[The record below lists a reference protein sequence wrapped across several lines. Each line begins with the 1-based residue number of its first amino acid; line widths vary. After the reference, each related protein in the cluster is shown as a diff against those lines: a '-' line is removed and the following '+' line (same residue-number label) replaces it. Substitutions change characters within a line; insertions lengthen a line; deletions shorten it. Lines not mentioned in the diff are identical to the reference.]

1 MRKTFTIARREF
13 AAFFD
18 SLIAYV
24 LLSLFLGF
32 CGFLTWM
39 WPSGNVF
46 MQGTA
51 GLGAFW
57 SAAYWALFIFI
68 PLLTMRSVAEER
80 RTGTLD
86 LLLTKA
92 LTDWQIISGKFL
104 ACLGLIALA
113 LLCTL
118 PYWASIAYLGPA
130 DHGAIAC
137 GYLALL
143 LMSAAYIAIGIWSSS
158 LTNNQVVAALIALV
172 IIFFFHFL
180 FGFVVE
186 GESGMAALV
195 LQRLSVDAHF
205 ASMSRGVLDTRDV
218 LYFISIAI
226 VALVLAEANLA
237 KRSAVRNQGRVALYT
252 VALCGVVL
260 FVNILGDRFKLRAD
274 LTDDGRY
281 TLSSATRDLLAS
293 LPEPVTVTAYFSEE
307 LPAEPAAVREELRDL
322 LTEFHDASDGNLVF
336 EFVDPGKDEERKKE
350 ATDAGIRPITMNV
363 PQKDKFE
370 QMLAY
375 MSAHVKMGTRDDLIE
390 VVQGTSM
397 EHMLGMAVKRVSIER
412 KKTIGY
418 VQGHG
423 EPSLAEMPE
432 VYESLGVLYEVA
444 TVPLPD
450 SLSMPDRFAALVIVD
465 PVDSFPEHHLRV
477 LDEMLARGRPLLIAY
492 SNVASDLGSS
502 PMLDVRKSNLVNWLA
517 TKGVQV
523 QPTIVCDERCGQV
536 QVGQQRGSMLFQVPI
551 AFPWFPL
558 VREFGGSPITA
569 GLESVTLQ
577 FCSPLSQSARKDV
590 TFTPLLLT
598 SEHSQAWEAPQF
610 IDPQRQWRPQD
621 FPLSKLTLGA
631 AVSGPLSGPT
641 PARMVVFSNGR
652 FGVNGAQGQQQR
664 LNPDNVNLFVNAV
677 DWLVDDTGLIELRT
691 KQVNFRP
698 LKAVSDT
705 ERNTLKWLNLLL
717 PIAGALL
724 YGLMRAAWR
733 KAQRKRRMHPGHVQ

>member
-1 MRKTFTIARREF
+1 MRKTLTIARREF

-46 MQGTA
+46 VQGTA

-57 SAAYWALFIFI
+57 GAAYWALFVFT
-68 PLLTMRSVAEER
+68 PLLTMRSLAEER

-92 LTDWQIISGKFL
+92 LSDWQIVSGKFL
-104 ACLGLIALA
+104 AAFGLITLA

-143 LMSAAYIAIGIWSSS
+143 LMGAAYIGIGIWASSI
-158 LTNNQVVAALIALV
+158 TNNQVVAALIALV
-172 IIFFFHFL
+172 AIFFLHFL
-180 FGFVVE
+180 FGFVAE
-186 GESGMAALV
+186 GESGWAALV

-205 ASMSRGVLDTRDV
+205 ASMSRGVVDSRDV
-218 LYFISIAI
+218 LYFLSITT

-237 KRSAVRNQGRVALYT
+237 KRSAVRSRSKVLVYT
-252 VALCGVVL
+252 LSLCTAVVL
-260 FVNILGDRFKLRAD
+260 LNIVGDRFKLRAD

-281 TLSSATRDLLAS
+281 TLSAATRNLLGS

-322 LTEFHDASDGNLVF
+322 LTEFHDASHGNLVF

-350 ATDAGIRPITMNV
+350 AQDAGVRPLTMNV

-397 EHMLGMAVKRVSIER
+397 EHTLGMAVKRVSIER

-432 VYESLGVLYEVA
+432 VYESLGVLYDVA

-465 PVDSFPEHHLRV
+465 PVDSFPDHHLRV
-477 LDEMLARGRPLLIAY
+477 LDEMLARGRPVLVAY
-492 SNVASDLGSS
+492 SAIISDLGSS
-502 PMLDVRKSNLVNWLA
+502 PMLDVRKSNLVPWLA
-517 TKGVQV
+517 SKGVAV
-523 QPTIVCDERCGQV
+523 QPRIVCDQQCGQV
-536 QVGQQRGSMLFQVPI
+536 QVGQQRGGYVFQVPI
-551 AFPWFPL
+551 SFPWFPV
-558 VREFGGSPITA
+558 VRNFSGSPITA
-569 GLESVTLQ
+569 GLEAVALQ
-577 FCSPLSQSARKDV
+577 FCSPLEQGDRKDV
-590 TFTPLLLT
+590 IFTPLLRT
-598 SEHSQAWEAPQF
+598 SDRSQAWEAPQF
-610 IDPQRQWRPQD
+610 VDPQRKWAPQD
-621 FPLSKLTLGA
+621 FPLSGLTVGA
-631 AVSGPLSGPT
+631 AVTGPLAGPT

-698 LKAVSDT
+698 LKTVTDT
-705 ERNTLKWLNLLL
+705 ERTALKWLNLLL
-717 PIAGALL
+717 PIVGALL
-724 YGLMRAAWR
+724 YGLLRTAWR
-733 KAQRKRRMHPGHVQ
+733 KAQRNRRMQPGHVQ